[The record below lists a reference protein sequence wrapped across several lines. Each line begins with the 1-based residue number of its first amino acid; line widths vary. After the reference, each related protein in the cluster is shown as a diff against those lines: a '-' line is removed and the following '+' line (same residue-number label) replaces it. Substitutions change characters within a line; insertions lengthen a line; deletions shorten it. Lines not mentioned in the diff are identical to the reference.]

1 MSSSKNCKATGYLVG
16 NEIADKITSLG
27 KRKTRN
33 LHTGRKKTPSYW
45 WLDIVLIPYK
55 NGIQKNLIEKKTY

>member
-33 LHTGRKKTPSYW
+33 LHTGRKKTPSY
-45 WLDIVLIPYK
+45 
-55 NGIQKNLIEKKTY
+55 